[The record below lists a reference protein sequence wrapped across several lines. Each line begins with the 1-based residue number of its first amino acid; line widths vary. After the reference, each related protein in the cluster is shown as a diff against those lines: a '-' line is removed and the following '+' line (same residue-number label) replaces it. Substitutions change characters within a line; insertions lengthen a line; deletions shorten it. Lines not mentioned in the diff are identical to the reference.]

1 MCSDRTD
8 CGAARLADRAA
19 AEGAIWV
26 ERPDLVDDPLL
37 LEWSRAGTQPARWD
51 VFDPDGRYAGTV
63 EMPTRSTIHAVGT
76 DWVLVTQRDELDV
89 RYIVKSTI
97 AS

>member
-1 MCSDRTD
+1 
-8 CGAARLADRAA
+8 LADRAA

-63 EMPTRSTIHAVGT
+63 EMSTNSTSTRSARIES
-76 DWVLVTQRDELDV
+76 L
-89 RYIVKSTI
+89 
-97 AS
+97 